1 MSCIIIGASHAG
13 VQAAVN
19 LRLQGY
25 QGKVILISSDTVLP
39 YQRPP
44 LSKAFLQNVLPEQKL
59 WLRPET
65 FYQQKDVDLM
75 LGKRV
80 INIDREQRTVSLD
93 DMQCLS
99 YDKLILATGASIRRL
114 TVPGSDLS
122 EVHYLR
128 DYQDTI
134 GIRDSLKSANNVVV
148 IGGGYIGLEAA
159 ASLQKLGK
167 NVTLLIKHDRPL
179 SHITS
184 NVVSDYLTQRH
195 ATHGVNIQLNV
206 VVTEIIGVDKV
217 LAVETENGQR
227 YQADMVIVGIG
238 VVPEQQLAEQCGLDV
253 NNGIRVNEYMQTSD
267 HNIFAIG
274 DCSSFYHLVYQKQL
288 RIESVQNATDQA
300 KTATTAICGQS
311 VPYSATAWFWSDQYD
326 DKLQIAGLS
335 EGYDEIVIRQETEKS
350 LAVFY
355 LAQNQLIAV
364 DTINQP
370 KSFMISRKYIHNL
383 PKVDKTIL
391 ADKNQDLNS
400 AFTEIP
406 GV

>member
-13 VQAAVN
+13 VQAAVS
-19 LRLQGY
+19 LRRQGY
-25 QGKVILISSDTVLP
+25 EGKVILISADTVLP

-44 LSKAFLQNVLPEQKL
+44 LSKAFLQNMLPEQKL

-65 FYQQKDVDLM
+65 FYQQKDIDLM

-80 INIDREQRTVSLD
+80 TNIDRKQRTVSLD

-128 DYQDTI
+128 DYQDII
-134 GIRDSLKSANNVVV
+134 GIRESLKKANNVVV

-167 NVTLLIKHDRPL
+167 NVTLLLKHDRPL

-184 NVVSDYLTQRH
+184 NVVSDYLTQLH
-195 ATHGVNIQLNV
+195 TTHGVNMQLNV
-206 VVTEIIGVDKV
+206 VVTEIVGVDKV
-217 LAVETENGQR
+217 LAVESENGQR

-238 VVPEQQLAEQCGLDV
+238 VVPEQQLAEQCGLEV

-274 DCSSFYHLVYQKQL
+274 DCSSFYHPLYQKQL

-300 KTATTAICGQS
+300 KTASTAICGQF

-326 DKLQIAGLS
+326 DKLQI
-335 EGYDEIVIRQETEKS
+335 
-350 LAVFY
+350 
-355 LAQNQLIAV
+355 
-364 DTINQP
+364 
-370 KSFMISRKYIHNL
+370 
-383 PKVDKTIL
+383 
-391 ADKNQDLNS
+391 
-400 AFTEIP
+400 
-406 GV
+406 